1 MQTTT
6 DLHAL
11 IASRTMLVLAA
22 RPGDESLACG
32 GLIAEACARGR
43 SPLVAVLTDGA
54 SIGPAGLSRDARAAA
69 HERETRAAV
78 HALGLPPGRLLML
91 GVRDGALSACG
102 TFFEQIVEA
111 VGFLTWMRDLNVICG
126 PRPDDATRAH
136 VGAMTVEI
144 ARQTGIALLSY
155 GRGPGAVDLAIP
167 AHASAKATAVAAHA
181 SLGASSGET
190 EWFT

>member
-1 MQTTT
+1 M

-22 RPGDESLACG
+22 RPGDEALACG

-43 SPLVAVLTDGA
+43 PPLVAVLTDGA
-54 SIGPAGLSRDARAAA
+54 SIGSAGVTEDARAVA

-78 HALGLPPGRLLML
+78 QALGLPPGRLLML
-91 GVRDGALSACG
+91 GVRDGAVPAG
-102 TFFEQIVEA
+102 GAFFAQIVEA

-126 PRPDDATRAH
+126 PRADDASYAS
-136 VGAMTVEI
+136 VGAITAEI
-144 ARQTGIALLSY
+144 ARQTGIGLLTY
-155 GRGPGAVDLAIP
+155 GRGPGAVELAM
-167 AHASAKATAVAAHA
+167 AGHEAAKARAVAAHA
-181 SLGASSGET
+181 SLGQLSVDV